1 MSNQRAALIIG
12 ILLSVVLLGAVLAG
26 VDLGRVLAAL
36 AGADYVYL
44 VPAVLLLFV
53 GHFARALRWRALL
66 VGRLPLGRTFNI
78 LNISYLFNGVLPFRL
93 GEVVRMFLATRADPP
108 VPVFTSLS
116 TILVERLLDLLAVLM
131 LLGGVLVVLPLPA
144 AVTTAG
150 LTLGL
155 GALVGITA
163 LVVFARRRAWAF
175 RLLVIATR
183 LLPFLERWGAQAA
196 LTRFLDGLQ
205 PLASKRGVVMALGWS
220 VVAWAFS
227 AAAGYVLMYA
237 FFPQPT
243 WVATCLLITLAS
255 LAVAVPYA
263 PGAVGPFEASVV
275 FALGLAGLGQPEG
288 AAVAFAVILHATNL
302 GFYTLLGIIGLLGE
316 GVTLGQVARG
326 ARTLRPAATSSSGD

>member
-1 MSNQRAALIIG
+1 MINQRAALVIG
-12 ILLSVVLLGAVLAG
+12 ILLSVVLVGAVLAG
-26 VDLGRVLAAL
+26 VDLGRVRAAL
-36 AGADYVYL
+36 AGAEYGYL

-66 VGRLPLGRTFNI
+66 AGRLPLGRTFNI

-93 GEVVRMFLATRADPP
+93 GEVARMFLATRADPP

-155 GALVGITA
+155 GALAGIAA

-175 RLLVIATR
+175 RLLAVATR
-183 LLPFLERWGAQAA
+183 LLPFLERWGAPAA

-205 PLASKRGVVMALGWS
+205 PLASKRGVVMALWWS
-220 VVAWAFS
+220 AVAWAFFGGS
-227 AAAGYVLMYA
+227 RLRTAVCL
-237 FFPQPT
+237 FPP
-243 WVATCLLITLAS
+243 S
-255 LAVAVPYA
+255 R
-263 PGAVGPFEASVV
+263 PG
-275 FALGLAGLGQPEG
+275 
-288 AAVAFAVILHATNL
+288 
-302 GFYTLLGIIGLLGE
+302 
-316 GVTLGQVARG
+316 R
-326 ARTLRPAATSSSGD
+326 LRAC